1 MIDLVSIGKVSSIDP
16 KNMTARVVFEDK
28 DNIVSDDFSIIVPFT
43 KKDKFY
49 SMPAINEQVLCVM
62 LPNSTSNGYIIG
74 SIYNEEDSPPI
85 SDKDKFHIKFED
97 ETTIEYDKKTHTLN
111 VDCKGDINL
120 VTTGKCNIKS
130 KLYVDGEITAKGSIT
145 ANSEETI

>member
-1 MIDLVSIGKVSSIDP
+1 MFDLVRVGKVSSIDP

-28 DNIVSDDFSIIVPFT
+28 DNMVSDDFSIIVPFT

-49 SMPAINEQVLCVM
+49 SMPTINEQVLCVM
-62 LPNSTSNGYIIG
+62 LPNGTSNGYIVG
-74 SIYNEEDSPPI
+74 SIYNEEDIPPI
-85 SDKDKFHIKFED
+85 SNKDKFHIKFED
-97 ETTIEYDKKTHTLN
+97 ETTIEYDKKTHTLK

-120 VTTGKCNIKS
+120 FTTGKCNIKS
-130 KLYVDGEITAKGSIT
+130 KLYVDGDIKAKGSII